1 MKMYRVTVLYE
12 GHDVSKDRRIEEVVG
27 EKHFE
32 GSGFEFRNGERE
44 LTFTFRAKKQA
55 LKAAARVRN
64 SVHGVRAHVELDH
77 EPPDGYEEEE

>member
-1 MKMYRVTVLYE
+1 MFRVFVLYE

-32 GSGFEFRNGERE
+32 GAGFEFGNGERD

-64 SVHGVRAHVELDH
+64 SVHGVRAYVSRDAA
-77 EPPDGYEEEE
+77 PEEE